1 MPRSG
6 ARTTTGAIA
15 PLLALLLLVVGAL
28 FVVSLR
34 APSPAAADTAYDP
47 EELRFL
53 ELINAY
59 RAENGLPALILSDA
73 LTLAGERHNEDMGRY
88 DFFAHDTAQ
97 SDHFPAGSEPWDRMA
112 LSGYDYP
119 DSYRAEN
126 LAAGYETA
134 EEAFQAWRESPGHN
148 KNMLDGNQRV
158 IGISRLEV
166 PGSEFGWYWTTDF
179 GSELDPTSHAPG
191 QPSEAQ
197 KAEQAAQQAAPP
209 PPAPSA
215 PAPKVVRD
223 RGGVENGAFAR
234 TGAWRAES
242 REGRPLIEGGQARLG
257 GYDDAEDELSQR
269 LRVREGQTLTYRVRV
284 ETAEERHPADG
295 LVVRLTDR
303 NGGHLVT
310 VKSHTDAAANRDGWI
325 DASVD
330 LSRFAGQRVNL
341 AFLAKSDEA
350 RPTTFFVD
358 DVRVR

>member
-1 MPRSG
+1 MPR
-6 ARTTTGAIA
+6 GAIRSTTSTVA
-15 PLLALLLLVVGAL
+15 PLLALLILVLGAL
-28 FVVSLR
+28 FVFSFR
-34 APSPAAADTAYDP
+34 APNPAEADTAYDP

-53 ELINAY
+53 ELINEY
-59 RAENGLPALILSDA
+59 RAENGLPTLILSDA

-88 DFFAHDTAQ
+88 NFFAHDTAQ

-166 PGSEFGWYWTTDF
+166 PGSKFGWYWTTDF

-191 QPSEAQ
+191 EPSEAQ
-197 KAEQAAQQAAPP
+197 RQQQEAAPP
-209 PPAPSA
+209 PPAVPERERR
-215 PAPKVVRD
+215 VVRD
-223 RGGVENGAFAR
+223 RGGIENGAFVRA
-234 TGAWRAES
+234 AVWKAES
-242 REGRPLIEGGQARLG
+242 REGRSLIEDGQARLG
-257 GYDDAEDELSQR
+257 GYDNAEDELSQR
-269 LRVREGQTLTYRVRV
+269 LRIRDGQTLTYRVRV
-284 ETAEERHPADG
+284 ETAENRRPTDG

-303 NGGHLVT
+303 NGEHLVT
-310 VKSHTDAAANRDGWI
+310 IKSHTNAAAARGDSFEG
-325 DASVD
+325 SVD

-341 AFLAKSDEA
+341 AFLAKSDGA